1 MEPGAVA
8 HTLTPPFPGEQ
19 GTFNVLGLLSVP
31 QSSSS
36 FKICSGFVILSSH
49 LHLNVEQVQ
58 PHLFS
63 LWHSVDIWYPW
74 VCPAPATE
82 LQAALD
88 RGISVLFSFKWQ
100 GHLLRQIYT
109 VPRALGL

>member
-1 MEPGAVA
+1 MFYDCFLFPKA
-8 HTLTPPFPGEQ
+8 LPP
-19 GTFNVLGLLSVP
+19 SRC
-31 QSSSS
+31 S
-36 FKICSGFVILSSH
+36 SGFVILSSH
-49 LHLNVEQVQ
+49 LHLNIEQVQ
-58 PHLFS
+58 PNLFS
-63 LWHSVDIWYPW
+63 LWHSVDIQYPW